1 MTLQKGLFYFL
12 DDYFFLLCDDPFLK
26 KEHEDTKR
34 PHYLAVQDNKTGLY
48 WLVPSSS
55 RIEKYERIIHK
66 RVLEGKKNYGI
77 KIVTVQGMKEALLFQ
92 DMFPVCSELIEKP
105 YIRGGQPYCIANP
118 KTVAELEH
126 NASAVISMIRKGI
139 RFTPTQP
146 NALQIETVMLHFEE
160 SRK

>member
-1 MTLQKGLFYFL
+1 
-12 DDYFFLLCDDPFLK
+12 
-26 KEHEDTKR
+26 
-34 PHYLAVQDNKTGLY
+34 
-48 WLVPSSS
+48 
-55 RIEKYERIIHK
+55 
-66 RVLEGKKNYGI
+66 
-77 KIVTVQGMKEALLFQ
+77 MKEALLFQ

-160 SRK
+160 SLRESPQIMMSQPELEGDYEPDI